1 MVARAVALAPSFA
14 QQCTHTCAY
23 APTPPHPSTPHPTPP
38 HPTPPHPSTPHRRR
52 ALHLF
57 DIASQTRSTLLSFS
71 SYVQWVPDS
80 DVVVAQSRSNL
91 CVWYHID
98 APDRVTVVPI
108 KGDVEEIERVP
119 GRTEVSADQRMHP
132 VTYPTPNPNPNPSRS
147 PNPRPTPHQV
157 TVDEGMNTVTYE
169 LNEVRSRSE

>member
-1 MVARAVALAPSFA
+1 
-14 QQCTHTCAY
+14 
-23 APTPPHPSTPHPTPP
+23 
-38 HPTPPHPSTPHRRR
+38 
-52 ALHLF
+52 
-57 DIASQTRSTLLSFS
+57 
-71 SYVQWVPDS
+71 VPDS

-169 LNEVRSRSE
+169 LNEVRSHSE